1 MNTHQN
7 ARLTVWG
14 RAEAVRRLLQD
25 GEPVTLVAA
34 ALHVSP
40 GTLYKWRRRFLTEG
54 PAGLLDRSSR
64 PHRSPRRTADQVI
77 RRMIRLRTTRRLTG
91 PEIAA
96 QLQLPVATVGRLL
109 YHAGL
114 GRLKQPGSDRLRPRY
129 QREQPGELLH
139 VDLKALPRFV
149 AVGHRIHGNPSKAH
163 RPRGLGADY
172 LHVAV
177 DDATRLA
184 HAEVLPAQDG
194 PTCAAFLTRTLTWF
208 AGLGIQV
215 ERVMTDNAF
224 AYTGRAVQA
233 VLTTSRLRHLR
244 TRPYSPQ
251 TNGKAER
258 FIQTCLRGW
267 ASKRPYRTSTARTAA
282 FPTFLDFYNT
292 ARDHSALGRV
302 PPLLHFFSRRPGT
315 TS

>member
-1 MNTHQN
+1 VNTHQN

-14 RAEAVRRLLQD
+14 RAEAVRRLVQD
-25 GEPVTLVAA
+25 GEPVTLVAT
-34 ALHVSP
+34 ALHVSVR
-40 GTLYKWRRRFLTEG
+40 TLYQWRRRFCTEG

-64 PHRSPRRTADQVI
+64 PHHSPRRTAERLV
-77 RRMIRLRTTRRLTG
+77 RRIVHLRTRQRLTG

-96 QLQLPVATVGRLL
+96 ALRLPVATVGRLL
-109 YHAGL
+109 RRAGL
-114 GRLKQPGSDRLRPRY
+114 GRLQQPGSDRPRPRY
-129 QREQPGELLH
+129 QREHPGELLH
-139 VDLKALPRFV
+139 VDLKALPRYV
-149 AVGHRIHGNPSKAH
+149 TIGHRIHGNHSKVG
-163 RPRGLGADY
+163 RRRGLGADY
-172 LHVAV
+172 LHVAI

-194 PTCAAFLTRTLTWF
+194 PAGAAFLTRTVSWF
-208 AGLGIQV
+208 AGLGVSV

-224 AYTGRAVQA
+224 AYTGHAVRT
-233 VLTTSRLRHLR
+233 VLTASGVRHLR

-267 ASKRPYRTSTARTAA
+267 AYKRPYRTSAARTAA
-282 FPTFLDFYNT
+282 FPSFLDFYNT

-302 PPLLHFFSRRPGT
+302 PPLLSFFSRMP
-315 TS
+315 

>member
-25 GEPVTLVAA
+25 GEPITLVAA

-40 GTLYKWRRRFLTEG
+40 RTLSKWRRRFLTEG
-54 PAGLLDRSSR
+54 PTGLLDRSSR
-64 PHRSPRRTADQVI
+64 PHRSPQCTPRRLI
-77 RRMIRLRTTRRLTG
+77 RRMLHLRTTCRLTG

-96 QLQLPVATVGRLL
+96 ALQLPRATVGRWLQQ
-109 YHAGL
+109 AGL
-114 GRLKQPGSDRLRPRY
+114 GRLKQPGSEVPRPRY
-129 QREQPGELLH
+129 QWERPGELLH
-139 VDLKALPRFV
+139 LDLKPLPRFV
-149 AVGHRIHGNPSKAH
+149 AAGHRVHGDRSKVG
-163 RPRGLGADY
+163 RRRGLGADY
-172 LHVAV
+172 LHVAI

-184 HAEVLPAQDG
+184 HADVLPAQDG
-194 PTCAAFLTRTLTWF
+194 PACAAFLERTVRWF
-208 AGLGIQV
+208 AGLGIAI

-224 AYTGRAVQA
+224 AYTGHAMRA
-233 VLTTSRLRHLR
+233 VLTAAGIRHLR

-267 ASKRPYRTSTARTAA
+267 AYKRPYRTSAARSAA
-282 FPTFLDFYNT
+282 FPAFLDFYNT
-292 ARDHSALGRV
+292 ARDHSALGQV
-302 PPLLHFFSRRPGT
+302 PPLLHFLSGTPGT

>member
-14 RAEAVRRLLQD
+14 RAEAVRRLVED
-25 GEPVTLVAA
+25 GEPVVLVAA
-34 ALHVSP
+34 ALHVSVRTP
-40 GTLYKWRRRFLTEG
+40 YKWRQRFLVEG

-64 PHRSPRRTADQVI
+64 PHHSPRRTTGRLV
-77 RRMIRLRTTRRLTG
+77 RRIIHLRTTQRLTG

-96 QLQLPVATVGRLL
+96 GLQLPVATVGRLL
-109 YHAGL
+109 QHAGL

-163 RPRGLGADY
+163 RRRGVGADY

-194 PTCAAFLTRTLTWF
+194 PTCAAFLTRTLSWF
-208 AGLGIQV
+208 AGLGISV

-224 AYTGRAVQA
+224 AYTGRAMGTA
-233 VLTTSRLRHLR
+233 LAAGGIRHLR
-244 TRPYSPQ
+244 PRPYSPQ

-267 ASKRPYRTSTARTAA
+267 AYKRPYRTSAARTTA
-282 FPTFLDFYNT
+282 FPAFLDFYNT
-292 ARDHSALGRV
+292 ARDHSALGHV
-302 PPLLHFFSRRPGT
+302 PPLLHFFSRTSGT

>member
-34 ALHVSP
+34 ALHVSAR
-40 GTLYKWRRRFLTEG
+40 TLSKWRARFLTEG

-64 PHRSPRRTADQVI
+64 PHHSPRCTPARII
-77 RRMIRLRTTRRLTG
+77 RRMIHLRTTRRSTG
-91 PEIAA
+91 PEIATA
-96 QLQLPVATVGRLL
+96 LQLPRATVGRWLR
-109 YHAGL
+109 HAGL
-114 GRLKQPGSDRLRPRY
+114 GRLKQPGSDAPRVRY
-129 QREQPGELLH
+129 QRERPGELLH

-149 AVGHRIHGNPSKAH
+149 TMGHRIHGNHSKVG
-163 RPRGLGADY
+163 RRRGLGADY
-172 LHVAV
+172 LHVAI

-184 HAEVLPAQDG
+184 HAEILPAQDG
-194 PTCAAFLTRTLTWF
+194 PTCAGFLARSVRWF
-208 AGLGIQV
+208 GHLGVGI

-224 AYTGRAVQA
+224 AYTGHAVRTL
-233 VLTTSRLRHLR
+233 LTAHGIRHLR
-244 TRPYSPQ
+244 TRPYRPQ

-267 ASKRPYRTSTARTAA
+267 AYKRPYRTSTARTAA
-282 FPTFLDFYNT
+282 FPAFLDFYNT
-292 ARDHSALGRV
+292 ARDHSALGAV
-302 PPLLHFFSRRPGT
+302 PPLLHFLSGTSGT

>member
-40 GTLYKWRRRFLTEG
+40 GTLYKWRRRFLAEG
-54 PAGLLDRSSR
+54 PTGLLDRSSR
-64 PHRSPRRTADQVI
+64 PHRSPRRTSERLV
-77 RRMIRLRTTRRLTG
+77 RRIVHLRTTQRLTG

-96 QLQLPVATVGRLL
+96 GLRLPVATVGRLL
-109 YHAGL
+109 RRAGL
-114 GRLKQPGSDRLRPRY
+114 GRLKHPGSDQPRPRY
-129 QREQPGELLH
+129 QREGPGELLH
-139 VDLKALPRFV
+139 VDLKALPRYV
-149 AVGHRIHGNPSKAH
+149 TIGHRIHGNHSKAG
-163 RPRGLGADY
+163 RRRGLGADY

-194 PTCAAFLTRTLTWF
+194 PACAAFLTRTLRWF
-208 AGLGIQV
+208 AGLGITI

-224 AYTGRAVQA
+224 AYTGHTVRAVF
-233 VLTTSRLRHLR
+233 TSTGIRHLR

-267 ASKRPYRTSTARTAA
+267 AYKRPYRTSAARTAA
-282 FPTFLDFYNT
+282 FPAFLDFYNT
-292 ARDHSALGRV
+292 ARDHSALGQV
-302 PPLLHFFSRRPGT
+302 PPLLHFFSRTPGT
-315 TS
+315 TL